1 MSGGWEK
8 TELNCALRMLKFC
21 ERIPMPPVSEKTTKV
36 ETASSRGYTAQIK
49 EFVETTITIEKE
61 TTGLGLGVVGGSD
74 TYLGGVVINVIEP
87 GGAAAKD
94 GRIAV
99 GDQIIMVNGEN
110 LQQMNHK
117 NVVSALRLAPS
128 PVSLTILREDPEKI
142 FTSIEEPS
150 TIFEVNLVKS
160 FTEYLG
166 LSILGR
172 KDKKGVF
179 VSYVSEDSIAY
190 KEGSIHQG
198 DRILEVNGVNLKK
211 TTQEEACKVLQRA
224 YGTVKLKIGRIPS
237 LHSSLC
243 SPKTKTSYIN
253 HALEDDGGLS
263 KEFRRY
269 NSVGSVQKKKRKIPL
284 DFKNQ
289 VPTRR
294 RSVSC
299 RDYSQASGI
308 DLDGLERASSEH
320 DIRKTNQPKHDKRS
334 KEPRERFRYVYPERI
349 ELSFNEQINQGSYQR
364 EDYV

>member
-1 MSGGWEK
+1 
-8 TELNCALRMLKFC
+8 MLKFC
-21 ERIPMPPVSEKTTKV
+21 ERIPMAPVSKNTTKLD
-36 ETASSRGYTAQIK
+36 AAPSRGNKAQIK
-49 EFVETTITIEKE
+49 EFAETTITIEKE

-94 GRIAV
+94 GRIAI

-110 LQQMNHK
+110 LEQMNHK

-128 PVSLTILREDPEKI
+128 PVKLTILRENPEKL
-142 FTSIEEPS
+142 FTSVEEPS

-172 KDKKGVF
+172 KDKKGLF
-179 VSYVSEDSIAY
+179 VTYVSEDSIAY
-190 KEGSIHQG
+190 SEGSIHQG

-224 YGTVKLKIGRIPS
+224 YGTVRLKIGRIPS

-243 SPKTKTSYIN
+243 SPKSKSSHIN

-263 KEFRRY
+263 KEFRRW
-269 NSVGSVQKKKRKIPL
+269 NSVDSVQKKKRKIPR
-284 DFKNQ
+284 DVKNQ
-289 VPTRR
+289 VPARR

-299 RDYSQASGI
+299 RDYSQASEI
-308 DLDGLERASSEH
+308 DLVGLERASSEH
-320 DIRKTNQPKHDKRS
+320 DLRKTNLPKQDKRT

-349 ELSFNEQINQGSYQR
+349 ELSFNEQINRGSYQR

>member
-1 MSGGWEK
+1 
-8 TELNCALRMLKFC
+8 MLKFR
-21 ERIPMPPVSEKTTKV
+21 ERIAMPPVSEKTTKV
-36 ETASSRGYTAQIK
+36 ETASSQGYTAQIK

-142 FTSIEEPS
+142 FTSIEEPT

-179 VSYVSEDSIAY
+179 VSYV
-190 KEGSIHQG
+190 
-198 DRILEVNGVNLKK
+198 RV
-211 TTQEEACKVLQRA
+211 

-263 KEFRRY
+263 EEFRRC
-269 NSVGSVQKKKRKIPL
+269 NSVGSVQKKKRKIRL

-364 EDYV
+364 E